1 MSLSFSIIPG
11 RIISRWESHGA
22 AGGPACYFRCLWKHQ
37 LGRLLGNQMI
47 KRKVNGRA
55 IDNECIMKVYMKLG
69 SKHPYA
75 CMDKRP
81 WIPLSN
87 AMVIV
92 KQTWWLLIF
101 WKYILLLCWTLEA
114 ILAKFGTSNWVLSRH
129 DLFLSKDKP
138 QFHTKPLFQ
147 KISVECTK
155 FTIFV
160 LIALIS
166 FKCPKN
172 CPKIVSL

>member
-55 IDNECIMKVYMKLG
+55 IDNECIMKVYLKLG

-81 WIPLSN
+81 WIPLSS

-92 KQTWWLLIF
+92 KQTWKKNEHDDFWSFGSIFCCFNYRTRVRSLGMLVSNSLTHWLTDWLLF
-101 WKYILLLCWTLEA
+101 SKLDWCGPGVWRCQLKTSFKWWGLCW
-114 ILAKFGTSNWVLSRH
+114 
-129 DLFLSKDKP
+129 
-138 QFHTKPLFQ
+138 
-147 KISVECTK
+147 
-155 FTIFV
+155 
-160 LIALIS
+160 
-166 FKCPKN
+166 
-172 CPKIVSL
+172 